1 MAKLYTEVEVQRL
14 IAEATAPL
22 LTRIAQLE
30 AQLEAAKQGFVDLV
44 EAPFQ
49 RPCETF
55 AAGCEDRQGPQERR
69 RLAKRRGIKPAI
81 LAAAARLR
89 GRALQGR
96 HRYQKNRPD
105 ATPRVSCHAM
115 VPS

>member
-22 LTRIAQLE
+22 RARIAQLE

-55 AAGCEDRQGPQERR
+55 AAGCEDRQGPQEETTARR
-69 RLAKRRGIKPAI
+69 TTGTHASRT
-81 LAAAARLR
+81 AALSSRTS
-89 GRALQGR
+89 GQGL
-96 HRYQKNRPD
+96 
-105 ATPRVSCHAM
+105 V
-115 VPS
+115 